1 MIKRSVAFPGWM
13 TCQASIA
20 LVSITTYACVIL
32 IGLRRSMT
40 CRAGKDGVVVR
51 VGMTVC
57 TLIPCAIVSAAVDR
71 EILVVMIAVFGR

>member
-1 MIKRSVAFPGWM
+1 MTGETSVA
-13 TCQASIA
+13 
-20 LVSITTYACVIL
+20 LVNIPTHTCVIL
-32 IGLRRSMT
+32 VGLRRSMT